1 MILPG
6 YILKVELTELGDEI
20 KREWLRVTSEILVKT
35 SSFELLFTEIEKA
48 EDVGLGRKCI

>member
-35 SSFELLFTEIEKA
+35 SSLELLFTEIEKA